1 MCKNLFLLTRHG
13 DIGVKVGFPV
23 NHRGTRLYAVSWFAS
38 SPHHV
43 QMVRLF
49 QNLSIYLIGP
59 PGVHIRI

>member
-38 SPHHV
+38 SPPCSNGTAISN
-43 QMVRLF
+43 LF
-49 QNLSIYLIGP
+49 IYLIGP